1 MLVLQQWF
9 ANLSAKE
16 QAIVKKKKIVSPKV
30 AVCGKSS
37 AYSYGAYNFIEGMLM
52 MRG

>member
-1 MLVLQQWF
+1 MWFVQQWF
-9 ANLSAKE
+9 ANLSEKE

-37 AYSYGAYNFIEGMLM
+37 AYSYAAYNFIEGMLM